1 MNRRFNVR
9 ELAICPGTFDPIT
22 YGHLNIV
29 ERGMPLF
36 DKIIIAVAKEAI
48 GKDSLFSIN
57 ERVEMIKESV
67 KQYPKA
73 QVEEFS
79 GLLVDYAKTVKSK
92 VILRG
97 LRALSDFE
105 HEFQMASMNKRLNPE
120 IETFFI
126 MTDEEYFF
134 VSSSAVKEIAR
145 FGGSLSQFVPSVVEK
160 KLREKFGMH

>member
-1 MNRRFNVR
+1 MR
-9 ELAICPGTFDPIT
+9 ELAICPGTFDPVT
-22 YGHLNIV
+22 YGHLNII

-36 DKIIIAVAKEAI
+36 DKIIIAVTKEAI
-48 GKDSLFSIN
+48 EKSSLFSIN
-57 ERVEMIKESV
+57 ERMEMIKESV
-67 KQYPKA
+67 KQYPKV

-79 GLLVDYAKTVKSK
+79 GLLIDYAKSVKSR

-145 FGGSLSQFVPSVVEK
+145 FGGSLSQFVPYVVEK
-160 KLREKFGMH
+160 RLREKFGKED

>member
-1 MNRRFNVR
+1 MR
-9 ELAICPGTFDPIT
+9 ELAICPGTFDPVT
-22 YGHLNIV
+22 YGHLNII

-36 DKIIIAVAKEAI
+36 DKIIIAVTKEAI
-48 GKDSLFSIN
+48 GKNSLFSIN
-57 ERVEMIKESV
+57 ERIEMIKESV
-67 KQYPKA
+67 KQYPKV

-79 GLLVDYAKTVKSK
+79 GLLVDYAKSVKSR

-145 FGGSLSQFVPSVVEK
+145 FGGSLSQFVPYVVEK
-160 KLREKFGMH
+160 RLREKFGKED